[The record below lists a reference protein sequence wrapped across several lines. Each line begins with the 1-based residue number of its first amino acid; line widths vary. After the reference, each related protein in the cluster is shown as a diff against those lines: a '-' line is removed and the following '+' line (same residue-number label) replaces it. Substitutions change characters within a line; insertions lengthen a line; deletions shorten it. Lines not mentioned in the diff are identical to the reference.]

1 MLVLGGL
8 LLMNCQGCSVNP
20 DSAWI
25 NALNEIEFPVQQDGL
40 LNVYFKYNQIING
53 YEVTGRWMPFEPHSE
68 TGYLIMNFRDTING
82 NSFQYVNTEKYNSY
96 DTDNIT
102 FSKDFE
108 GYRNGDVYY
117 FDYSYPD
124 ANDSNEDFNNSPIGY
139 RTPFQFLDV
148 NFDGEKELL
157 INDWGRYQGGNHY
170 AVYQITTDGLLLMD
184 YPPFNRIN
192 NSTEFNAETKQIRL
206 QEFDGVFD
214 YSVVV
219 FSDCATRITNRAIPT
234 RLTNT
239 TSGYILEEYYQ
250 QKQTDFRLDSIYQYG
265 NQDSVY
271 VYGDV
276 GNRLALNR
284 FDRISQGSIK
294 RLTLDEELHTNTGR

>member
-1 MLVLGGL
+1 
-8 LLMNCQGCSVNP
+8 MNCQGCSVNP

-117 FDYSYPD
+117 FDYSFPD

-157 INDWGRYQGGNHY
+157 INDWGSYQGGNHY
-170 AVYQITTDGLLLMD
+170 AVYKITTDGLLLMD

-206 QEFDGVFD
+206 QEFEGVFD

-271 VYGDV
+271 VYGIV
-276 GNRLALNR
+276 GNRLALI
-284 FDRISQGSIK
+284 DSIEYLK
-294 RLTLDEELHTNTGR
+294 AL

>member
-1 MLVLGGL
+1 
-8 LLMNCQGCSVNP
+8 MNCQGCSVNP

-117 FDYSYPD
+117 FDYSFPD

-170 AVYQITTDGLLLMD
+170 VVYKITTDGLLLMD

-206 QEFDGVFD
+206 QEFEGVFD

-250 QKQTDFRLDSIYQYG
+250 QEQTDFRLDSIYQYG

-271 VYGDV
+271 VYGIV
-276 GNRLALNR
+276 GNRLALI
-284 FDRISQGSIK
+284 DSIEYLK
-294 RLTLDEELHTNTGR
+294 AL

>member
-1 MLVLGGL
+1 MLVLGGP
-8 LLMNCQGCSVNP
+8 LLMNCQGCCVNP
-20 DSAWI
+20 DSTWI
-25 NALNEIEFPVQQDGL
+25 NALNKIEFPVQQDSL

-53 YEVTGRWMPFEPHSE
+53 YEVTGRWMPFEPQSE

-96 DTDNIT
+96 DIDNIT

-117 FDYSYPD
+117 FDYSFPD

-219 FSDCATRITNRAIPT
+219 FSNSATRITNRAIPT

-250 QKQTDFRLDSIYQYG
+250 QKQTDFRLDSIYQYV

-271 VYGDV
+271 VYGDW
-276 GNRLALNR
+276 
-284 FDRISQGSIK
+284 
-294 RLTLDEELHTNTGR
+294 H

>member
-20 DSAWI
+20 DSTWI
-25 NALNEIEFPVQQDGL
+25 NALNEIEFPVQQDSL

-96 DTDNIT
+96 DIDNIT

-117 FDYSYPD
+117 FDYSFPD

-219 FSDCATRITNRAIPT
+219 FSNSATRITNRAIPT

-250 QKQTDFRLDSIYQYG
+250 QEQTDFKLDSIYQYG

-276 GNRLALNR
+276 GNRLALI
-284 FDRISQGSIK
+284 DSIEYLK
-294 RLTLDEELHTNTGR
+294 AI

>member
-1 MLVLGGL
+1 MK
-8 LLMNCQGCSVNP
+8 N
-20 DSAWI
+20 DSLI
-25 NALNEIEFPVQQDGL
+25 
-40 LNVYFKYNQIING
+40 NVYFKYNQIING

-102 FSKDFE
+102 FSKDFK

-117 FDYSYPD
+117 FDYSFPD

-170 AVYQITTDGLLLMD
+170 AVYKITTDGLLLMD

-206 QEFDGVFD
+206 QEFDGAFD

-219 FSDCATRITNRAIPT
+219 FSNCATRITNRAIPT

-250 QKQTDFRLDSIYQYG
+250 QEQTDFRLDSIYQYV

-271 VYGDV
+271 VYGIV
-276 GNRLALNR
+276 GNRLALI
-284 FDRISQGSIK
+284 DSIEYLK
-294 RLTLDEELHTNTGR
+294 AL

>member
-1 MLVLGGL
+1 
-8 LLMNCQGCSVNP
+8 MNCQGCCVNP
-20 DSAWI
+20 DSTWI
-25 NALNEIEFPVQQDGL
+25 NALNEIEFPVQQDSL

-53 YEVTGRWMPFEPHSE
+53 YEVTGRWMPFEPQSE

-96 DTDNIT
+96 DIDNIT

-117 FDYSYPD
+117 FDYSFPD

-219 FSDCATRITNRAIPT
+219 FSNSATRITNRAIPT

-250 QKQTDFRLDSIYQYG
+250 QEQTDFKLDSIYQYG

-276 GNRLALNR
+276 GNRLALI
-284 FDRISQGSIK
+284 DSIEYLK
-294 RLTLDEELHTNTGR
+294 AI

>member
-8 LLMNCQGCSVNP
+8 LLMNCQGCCVNP
-20 DSAWI
+20 DSTWI
-25 NALNEIEFPVQQDGL
+25 NALNEIEFPVQQDSL

-53 YEVTGRWMPFEPHSE
+53 YEVTGRWMPFEPQSE

-96 DTDNIT
+96 DIDNIT

-117 FDYSYPD
+117 FDYSFPD

-219 FSDCATRITNRAIPT
+219 FSNSATRITNRAIPT

-239 TSGYILEEYYQ
+239 TSGYILGEYYQ
-250 QKQTDFRLDSIYQYG
+250 QEQTDFKLDSIYQYG

-271 VYGDV
+271 VYGIV

-284 FDRISQGSIK
+284 FDRISQGSKEINI
-294 RLTLDEELHTNTGR
+294 R

>member
-8 LLMNCQGCSVNP
+8 LLMNCQGCCVNP
-20 DSAWI
+20 DSTWI
-25 NALNEIEFPVQQDGL
+25 NALNEIEFPVQQDSL

-53 YEVTGRWMPFEPHSE
+53 YEVTGRWMPFEPQSE

-96 DTDNIT
+96 DIDNIT

-117 FDYSYPD
+117 FDYSFPD

-219 FSDCATRITNRAIPT
+219 FSNSATRITNRAIPT

-250 QKQTDFRLDSIYQYG
+250 QKQTDFRLDSIYQYV

-271 VYGDV
+271 VYGDW
-276 GNRLALNR
+276 
-284 FDRISQGSIK
+284 
-294 RLTLDEELHTNTGR
+294 H

>member
-1 MLVLGGL
+1 
-8 LLMNCQGCSVNP
+8 MNCQGCSVNP

-53 YEVTGRWMPFEPHSE
+53 YEVTGRWMPFDPHSE

-117 FDYSYPD
+117 FDYSFPD

-206 QEFDGVFD
+206 QEFEGVFD

-250 QKQTDFRLDSIYQYG
+250 QEQTDFRLDSIYQYG

-271 VYGDV
+271 VYGIV
-276 GNRLALNR
+276 GNRLALI
-284 FDRISQGSIK
+284 DSIEYLK
-294 RLTLDEELHTNTGR
+294 AL

>member
-1 MLVLGGL
+1 
-8 LLMNCQGCSVNP
+8 MNCQGCSVNP

-117 FDYSYPD
+117 FDYSFPD

-157 INDWGRYQGGNHY
+157 INDWGRYQGGNRY
-170 AVYQITTDGLLLMD
+170 AVYKITTDGLLLMD

-192 NSTEFNAETKQIRL
+192 NSTEFNAETKQVRL

-219 FSDCATRITNRAIPT
+219 FSNSATRITNRAIPT

-250 QKQTDFRLDSIYQYG
+250 QEQTDFRLDSIYQYG

-276 GNRLALNR
+276 GNRLALI
-284 FDRISQGSIK
+284 DSIEYLK
-294 RLTLDEELHTNTGR
+294 AI

>member
-1 MLVLGGL
+1 
-8 LLMNCQGCSVNP
+8 MNCQGCCVNP
-20 DSAWI
+20 DSTWI
-25 NALNEIEFPVQQDGL
+25 NALNEIEFPVQQDSL

-53 YEVTGRWMPFEPHSE
+53 YEVTGRWMPFEPQSE

-96 DTDNIT
+96 DIDNIT

-117 FDYSYPD
+117 FDYSFPD

-219 FSDCATRITNRAIPT
+219 FSNSATRITNRAIPT

-250 QKQTDFRLDSIYQYG
+250 QEQTDFKLDSIYQYG

-271 VYGDV
+271 VYGVV
-276 GNRLALNR
+276 GNRLALI
-284 FDRISQGSIK
+284 DSIEYLK
-294 RLTLDEELHTNTGR
+294 AI

>member
-1 MLVLGGL
+1 
-8 LLMNCQGCSVNP
+8 MNCQGCCVNP
-20 DSAWI
+20 DSTWI
-25 NALNEIEFPVQQDGL
+25 NALNEIEFPVQQDSL

-53 YEVTGRWMPFEPHSE
+53 YEVTGRWMPFEPQSE

-96 DTDNIT
+96 DIDNIT

-117 FDYSYPD
+117 FDYSFPD

-219 FSDCATRITNRAIPT
+219 FSNSATRITNRAIPT

-250 QKQTDFRLDSIYQYG
+250 QKQTDFRLDSIYQYV

-271 VYGDV
+271 VYGDW
-276 GNRLALNR
+276 
-284 FDRISQGSIK
+284 
-294 RLTLDEELHTNTGR
+294 H

>member
-1 MLVLGGL
+1 MKNWMLVLGGL
-8 LLMNCQGCSVNP
+8 LLMNCQGCCVNP
-20 DSAWI
+20 DSTWI
-25 NALNEIEFPVQQDGL
+25 NALNEIEFPVQQDSL

-53 YEVTGRWMPFEPHSE
+53 YEVTGRWMPFEPQSE

-96 DTDNIT
+96 DIDNIT

-117 FDYSYPD
+117 FDYSFPD

-219 FSDCATRITNRAIPT
+219 FSNSATRITNRAIPT

-250 QKQTDFRLDSIYQYG
+250 QKQTDFRLDSIYQYV

-271 VYGDV
+271 VYGVV
-276 GNRLALNR
+276 GNRLALI
-284 FDRISQGSIK
+284 DSIEYLK
-294 RLTLDEELHTNTGR
+294 AI

>member
-1 MLVLGGL
+1 MMKNWMLVLGGL
-8 LLMNCQGCSVNP
+8 LLMNCQGCCVNP
-20 DSAWI
+20 DSTWI
-25 NALNEIEFPVQQDGL
+25 NALNEIEFPVQQDSL

-53 YEVTGRWMPFEPHSE
+53 YEVTGRWMPFEPQSE

-96 DTDNIT
+96 DIDNIT

-117 FDYSYPD
+117 FDYSFPD

-219 FSDCATRITNRAIPT
+219 FSNSATRITNRAIPT

-239 TSGYILEEYYQ
+239 TSGYILGEYYQ
-250 QKQTDFRLDSIYQYG
+250 QEQTDFKLDSIYQYG

-271 VYGDV
+271 VYGIV

-284 FDRISQGSIK
+284 FDRISQGSKEINI
-294 RLTLDEELHTNTGR
+294 R

>member
-117 FDYSYPD
+117 FDYSFPD

-157 INDWGRYQGGNHY
+157 INDWGSYQGGNHY
-170 AVYQITTDGLLLMD
+170 AVYKITTDGLLLMD

-206 QEFDGVFD
+206 QEFEGVFD

-271 VYGDV
+271 VYGIV
-276 GNRLALNR
+276 GNRLALI
-284 FDRISQGSIK
+284 DSIEYLK
-294 RLTLDEELHTNTGR
+294 AL

>member
-8 LLMNCQGCSVNP
+8 LLMNCQGCCVNP
-20 DSAWI
+20 DSTWI
-25 NALNEIEFPVQQDGL
+25 NALNEIEFPVQQDSL

-53 YEVTGRWMPFEPHSE
+53 YEVTGRWMPFEPQSE

-96 DTDNIT
+96 DIDNIT

-117 FDYSYPD
+117 FDYSFPD

-219 FSDCATRITNRAIPT
+219 FSNSATRITNRAIPT

-250 QKQTDFRLDSIYQYG
+250 QEQTDFKLDSIYQYG

-276 GNRLALNR
+276 GNRLALI
-284 FDRISQGSIK
+284 DSIEYLK
-294 RLTLDEELHTNTGR
+294 AI

>member
-1 MLVLGGL
+1 MMKNWMLVLGGL

-20 DSAWI
+20 DSIWI

-40 LNVYFKYNQIING
+40 LNIYFKYNQIING

-117 FDYSYPD
+117 FDYSFPD

-170 AVYQITTDGLLLMD
+170 AVYKITTDGLLLMD

-250 QKQTDFRLDSIYQYG
+250 QEQTDFKTDFKLDSIYQYG

-271 VYGDV
+271 VYGVV
-276 GNRLALNR
+276 GNRLALIN
-284 FDRISQGSIK
+284 SIEYLK
-294 RLTLDEELHTNTGR
+294 AI

>member
-102 FSKDFE
+102 FSTDFE

-117 FDYSYPD
+117 FDYSFPD

-148 NFDGEKELL
+148 NFDGEK
-157 INDWGRYQGGNHY
+157 N
-170 AVYQITTDGLLLMD
+170 
-184 YPPFNRIN
+184 
-192 NSTEFNAETKQIRL
+192 
-206 QEFDGVFD
+206 
-214 YSVVV
+214 
-219 FSDCATRITNRAIPT
+219 C
-234 RLTNT
+234 
-239 TSGYILEEYYQ
+239 
-250 QKQTDFRLDSIYQYG
+250 
-265 NQDSVY
+265 
-271 VYGDV
+271 
-276 GNRLALNR
+276 
-284 FDRISQGSIK
+284 
-294 RLTLDEELHTNTGR
+294 

>member
-117 FDYSYPD
+117 FDYSFPD

-170 AVYQITTDGLLLMD
+170 VVYKITTDGLLLMD

-206 QEFDGVFD
+206 QEFEGVFD

-250 QKQTDFRLDSIYQYG
+250 QEQTDFRLDSIYQYG

-271 VYGDV
+271 VYGIV
-276 GNRLALNR
+276 GNRLALI
-284 FDRISQGSIK
+284 DSIEYLK
-294 RLTLDEELHTNTGR
+294 AL

>member
-1 MLVLGGL
+1 MMKNWMLVLGGL

-117 FDYSYPD
+117 FDYSFPD

-170 AVYQITTDGLLLMD
+170 VVYKITTDGLLLMD

-206 QEFDGVFD
+206 QEFEGVFD

-250 QKQTDFRLDSIYQYG
+250 QEQTDFRLDSIYQYG

-271 VYGDV
+271 VYGIV
-276 GNRLALNR
+276 GNRLALI
-284 FDRISQGSIK
+284 DSIEYLK
-294 RLTLDEELHTNTGR
+294 AL

>member
-1 MLVLGGL
+1 MMKNWMLVLGGL
-8 LLMNCQGCSVNP
+8 LLMNCQGCCVNP
-20 DSAWI
+20 DSTWI
-25 NALNEIEFPVQQDGL
+25 NALNEIEFPVQQDSL

-53 YEVTGRWMPFEPHSE
+53 YEVTGRWMPFEPQSE

-96 DTDNIT
+96 DIDNIT

-117 FDYSYPD
+117 FDYSFPD

-219 FSDCATRITNRAIPT
+219 FSNSATRITNRAIPT

-250 QKQTDFRLDSIYQYG
+250 QKQTDFRLDSIYQYV

-271 VYGDV
+271 VYGVV
-276 GNRLALNR
+276 GNRLALI
-284 FDRISQGSIK
+284 DSIEYLK
-294 RLTLDEELHTNTGR
+294 AI

>member
-8 LLMNCQGCSVNP
+8 LLMNCQGCCVNP
-20 DSAWI
+20 DSTWI
-25 NALNEIEFPVQQDGL
+25 NALNEIEFPVQQDSL

-53 YEVTGRWMPFEPHSE
+53 YEVTGRWMPFEPQSE

-96 DTDNIT
+96 DIDNIT

-117 FDYSYPD
+117 FDYSFPD

-219 FSDCATRITNRAIPT
+219 FSNSATRITNRAIPT

-250 QKQTDFRLDSIYQYG
+250 QKQTDFRLDSIYQYV

-271 VYGDV
+271 VYGVV
-276 GNRLALNR
+276 GNRLALI
-284 FDRISQGSIK
+284 DSIEYLK
-294 RLTLDEELHTNTGR
+294 AI

>member
-1 MLVLGGL
+1 MMKNWMLVLGGL
-8 LLMNCQGCSVNP
+8 LLMNCQGCCVNP
-20 DSAWI
+20 DSIWI
-25 NALNEIEFPVQQDGL
+25 NALNEIEFPVQQESL

-53 YEVTGRWMPFEPHSE
+53 YEVTGRWMPFEPQSE

-96 DTDNIT
+96 DIDNIT

-117 FDYSYPD
+117 FDYSFPD

-219 FSDCATRITNRAIPT
+219 FSNSATRITNRAIPT

-250 QKQTDFRLDSIYQYG
+250 QKQTDFRLDSIYQYV

-271 VYGDV
+271 VYGDW
-276 GNRLALNR
+276 
-284 FDRISQGSIK
+284 
-294 RLTLDEELHTNTGR
+294 H

>member
-1 MLVLGGL
+1 
-8 LLMNCQGCSVNP
+8 MNCQGCCVNP
-20 DSAWI
+20 DSTWI
-25 NALNEIEFPVQQDGL
+25 NALNEIEFPVQQDSL

-53 YEVTGRWMPFEPHSE
+53 YEVTGRWMPFEPQSE

-96 DTDNIT
+96 DIDNIT

-117 FDYSYPD
+117 FDYSFPD

-206 QEFDGVFD
+206 QEFYGVFD

-219 FSDCATRITNRAIPT
+219 FSNSATRITNRAIPT

-250 QKQTDFRLDSIYQYG
+250 QKQTDFRLDSIYQYV

-271 VYGDV
+271 VYGVV
-276 GNRLALNR
+276 GNRLALI
-284 FDRISQGSIK
+284 DSIEYLK
-294 RLTLDEELHTNTGR
+294 AI

>member
-8 LLMNCQGCSVNP
+8 LLINCQGGSVNP
-20 DSAWI
+20 DSIWI

-53 YEVTGRWMPFEPHSE
+53 YEVTGRWMPFDPHSE

-117 FDYSYPD
+117 FDYSFPD

-219 FSDCATRITNRAIPT
+219 FSNCATRITNRAIPI
-234 RLTNT
+234 RLANT
-239 TSGYILEEYYQ
+239 TSGYILKEYYQ

-271 VYGDV
+271 VYGIV
-276 GNRLALNR
+276 GNRLALI
-284 FDRISQGSIK
+284 DSIEYLK
-294 RLTLDEELHTNTGR
+294 AI

>member
-20 DSAWI
+20 DSIWI

-40 LNVYFKYNQIING
+40 LNIYFKYNQIING

-117 FDYSYPD
+117 FDYSFPD

-170 AVYQITTDGLLLMD
+170 AVYKITTDGLLLMD

-250 QKQTDFRLDSIYQYG
+250 QEQTDFKTDFKLDSIYQYG

-271 VYGDV
+271 VYGVV
-276 GNRLALNR
+276 GNRLALIN
-284 FDRISQGSIK
+284 SIEYLK
-294 RLTLDEELHTNTGR
+294 AI

>member
-1 MLVLGGL
+1 
-8 LLMNCQGCSVNP
+8 MNCQGCSVNP

-102 FSKDFE
+102 FSTDFK

-117 FDYSYPD
+117 FDYSFPD
-124 ANDSNEDFNNSPIGY
+124 ANDSNADFNNSPIRY

-148 NFDGEKELL
+148 NFDGGKELL
-157 INDWGRYQGGNHY
+157 INDWGRYQGGNRY
-170 AVYQITTDGLLLMD
+170 AVYKITTDGLLLMD

-192 NSTEFNAETKQIRL
+192 NSTEFNAETKQVRL

-219 FSDCATRITNRAIPT
+219 FSNSATRITNRAIPT
-234 RLTNT
+234 RLANT
-239 TSGYILEEYYQ
+239 TSGYILKEYYQ
-250 QKQTDFRLDSIYQYG
+250 QKQTDFRLDSIYQYV

-271 VYGDV
+271 VYGVV
-276 GNRLALNR
+276 GNRLALI
-284 FDRISQGSIK
+284 DSIEYLK
-294 RLTLDEELHTNTGR
+294 AI

>member
-1 MLVLGGL
+1 MK
-8 LLMNCQGCSVNP
+8 N
-20 DSAWI
+20 DSLI
-25 NALNEIEFPVQQDGL
+25 
-40 LNVYFKYNQIING
+40 NVYFKYNQIING

-117 FDYSYPD
+117 FDYSFPD

-170 AVYQITTDGLLLMD
+170 AVYKITTDGLLLMD

-250 QKQTDFRLDSIYQYG
+250 QEQTDFKLDSIYQYG

-271 VYGDV
+271 VYGVV
-276 GNRLALNR
+276 GNRLALIN
-284 FDRISQGSIK
+284 SIEYLK
-294 RLTLDEELHTNTGR
+294 AI

>member
-8 LLMNCQGCSVNP
+8 LLMNCQGCCVNP
-20 DSAWI
+20 DSTWI
-25 NALNEIEFPVQQDGL
+25 NALNEIGFPVQQDSL

-53 YEVTGRWMPFEPHSE
+53 YEVTGRWMPFEPQSE
-68 TGYLIMNFRDTING
+68 TGYLIMNFRNTING

-96 DTDNIT
+96 DIDNIT

-117 FDYSYPD
+117 FDYSFPD

-219 FSDCATRITNRAIPT
+219 FSNSATRITNRAIPT

-250 QKQTDFRLDSIYQYG
+250 QKQTDFRLDSIYQYV

-271 VYGDV
+271 VYGDW
-276 GNRLALNR
+276 
-284 FDRISQGSIK
+284 
-294 RLTLDEELHTNTGR
+294 H

>member
-117 FDYSYPD
+117 FDYSFPD

-170 AVYQITTDGLLLMD
+170 VVYKITTDGLLLMD

-206 QEFDGVFD
+206 QEFEGVFD

-250 QKQTDFRLDSIYQYG
+250 QEQTDFRLDSIYQYG

-276 GNRLALNR
+276 GNRLALI
-284 FDRISQGSIK
+284 DSIEYLK
-294 RLTLDEELHTNTGR
+294 AI

>member
-8 LLMNCQGCSVNP
+8 LLINCQGGSVNP
-20 DSAWI
+20 DSIWI

-53 YEVTGRWMPFEPHSE
+53 YEVTGRWMPFDPHSE

-117 FDYSYPD
+117 FDYSFPD

-206 QEFDGVFD
+206 QELDGVFD

-219 FSDCATRITNRAIPT
+219 FSNCATRITNRAIPI
-234 RLTNT
+234 RLANT
-239 TSGYILEEYYQ
+239 TSGYILKEYYQ

-271 VYGDV
+271 VYGIV
-276 GNRLALNR
+276 GNRLALI
-284 FDRISQGSIK
+284 DSIEYLK
-294 RLTLDEELHTNTGR
+294 AI

>member
-20 DSAWI
+20 DSTWI
-25 NALNEIEFPVQQDGL
+25 NALNEIEFPVQQDSL

-117 FDYSYPD
+117 FDYSFPD
-124 ANDSNEDFNNSPIGY
+124 ANDSNEGFNNSPIGY

-219 FSDCATRITNRAIPT
+219 FSNCATRITNRAIPI
-234 RLTNT
+234 RLANT
-239 TSGYILEEYYQ
+239 TSGYILKEYYQ

-271 VYGDV
+271 VYGIV
-276 GNRLALNR
+276 GNRLALI
-284 FDRISQGSIK
+284 DSIEYLK
-294 RLTLDEELHTNTGR
+294 AI

>member
-1 MLVLGGL
+1 MKTCISILIAL
-8 LLMNCQGCSVNP
+8 LLLGCKGKQTYNSNINSA
-20 DSAWI
+20 DYAWI
-25 NALNEIEFPVQQDGL
+25 NTLKELPMKNDSLI
-40 LNVYFKYNQIING
+40 NVYFKYNQIING
-53 YEVTGRWMPFEPHSE
+53 YEVTGRWMPFDANSE

-102 FSKDFE
+102 FSTDFK

-117 FDYSYPD
+117 FDYSFPD

-170 AVYQITTDGLLLMD
+170 AVYKITTDGLLLMD
-184 YPPFNRIN
+184 YPPYNRIN

-250 QKQTDFRLDSIYQYG
+250 QEQTDFRLDSIYQYG

-271 VYGDV
+271 VYGIV
-276 GNRLALNR
+276 GNRLALI
-284 FDRISQGSIK
+284 DSIEYLK
-294 RLTLDEELHTNTGR
+294 AI